1 MPSKKIRFAFTAAAV
16 AALLAGGG
24 VAQAQVGKKKTG
36 DKRVAAALDQAELK
50 YEVTDRGDFKLLYEL
65 DDDRTQVVIIGSKTE
80 KLGDLEIRE
89 VWSIAQQSDGE
100 FDGETANA
108 LLVDN
113 GNRKVGAWQ
122 VAVEEET
129 DQHTAIFSAQVDA
142 AADSAALAQVIVAV
156 VQTAD
161 EMENELTEEDE
172 F

>member
-1 MPSKKIRFAFTAAAV
+1 MVPTFRIALTAATAAALV
-16 AALLAGGG
+16 AGG
-24 VAQAQVGKKKTG
+24 ATAEAQVGRKKAG
-36 DKRVAAALDQAELK
+36 DKRVAAALDKAGLK
-50 YEVTDRGDFKLLYEL
+50 YEMTESGDFKLLYEL

-142 AADSAALAQVIVAV
+142 AAEADALAQVIVAV